1 MDGGIQ
7 QVHELE
13 SVKFLKYQFSQIDLY
28 QCNPSQ
34 CLRQM
39 SYGNSLANSKI
50 YVNRKKKTKNKI
62 TRHLEVQNEAIHT
75 TVYQE

>member
-1 MDGGIQ
+1 MHGDIY

-13 SVKFLKYQFSQIDLY
+13 SVNFLKYQFSQIDLY

-39 SYGNSLANSKI
+39 SYGNSLANSKV
-50 YVNRKKKTKNKI
+50 YVNRKS
-62 TRHLEVQNEAIHT
+62 QNNQAS
-75 TVYQE
+75 

>member
-1 MDGGIQ
+1 MHGDIY

-13 SVKFLKYQFSQIDLY
+13 SVNFLKYQFSQLDLY

-39 SYGNSLANSKI
+39 SYGNSLANSKV
-50 YVNRKKKTKNKI
+50 YVNRKS
-62 TRHLEVQNEAIHT
+62 QNNQAS
-75 TVYQE
+75 